1 VISYRHHI
9 VSLVAVFVALAVGV
23 ALGGG
28 PLTDLGRDD
37 QPASAAVTAARTSE
51 RSAEYGDAFAT
62 AAASTLYGARLQEHA
77 VAIVAMPGAD
87 NEVVGALADQVAAA
101 GGQVSGTYAVRA
113 ALVDPSEKALV
124 DTLGARLAHQLGEE
138 AVAPDAST
146 YPRIGQLLGLAVAP
160 GELGPAGVQAVRES
174 LAGAELLDTP
184 ADVGPAGLVLV
195 VLGDR
200 TDPAVLGGIATGLAA
215 KAPGV
220 VVAGETA
227 TGAANGDLAVLRAD
241 PAAENVATVDGAE
254 NPLGQ
259 VTTVLALIRSLT
271 TPGGSFG
278 ASGSDGAVPL
288 T

>member
-1 VISYRHHI
+1 MISYRHHI

-23 ALGGG
+23 VLGGG
-28 PLTDLGRDD
+28 PLTDLGRDEPAAATVSATRTD
-37 QPASAAVTAARTSE
+37 Q
-51 RSAEYGDAFAT
+51 RSAEFGDAFAT
-62 AAASTLYGARLQEHA
+62 ASAPTLYGARLQQHP

-87 NEVVGALADQVAAA
+87 NEVVGGLADQVAAA
-101 GGQVSGTYAVRA
+101 GGQVAGTYAVRA
-113 ALVDPSEKALV
+113 ALVDPAEKSLV
-124 DTLGARLAHQLGEE
+124 DTLGAQLADQLGDE

-160 GELGPAGVQAVRES
+160 GDLGPADLQAVRES
-174 LAGAELLDTP
+174 LGGAELLDTP
-184 ADVGPAGLVLV
+184 ADVGAAALVLV

-200 TDPAVLGGIATGLAA
+200 TDPAVLGGVVSGLAA

-220 VVAGETA
+220 VVAGETPTA
-227 TGAANGDLAVLRAD
+227 AANGDLGALRATA
-241 PAAENVATVDGAE
+241 AAENVATVDGAE

>member
-1 VISYRHHI
+1 MISYRHHI

-23 ALGGG
+23 VLGGG
-28 PLTDLGRDD
+28 PLTDLGRGDE
-37 QPASAAVTAARTSE
+37 QAAATVSASRANERT
-51 RSAEYGDAFAT
+51 AEYGDAFAT
-62 AAASTLYGARLQEHA
+62 AAAPTLYGAGLQQTS
-77 VAIVAMPGAD
+77 VAIVAMPGAQA
-87 NEVVGALADQVAAA
+87 EVVGALADQVAAA
-101 GGQVSGTYAVRA
+101 GGQVSGTYDVRA
-113 ALVDPSEKALV
+113 ALVDPGEKSLV
-124 DTLGARLAHQLGEE
+124 DTLGSQLAGELGDGV
-138 AVAPDAST
+138 VAPDAST
-146 YPRIGQLLGLAVAP
+146 YPRIGQLLGLAATP
-160 GELGPAGVQAVRES
+160 GDFGAAGVRAVRES
-174 LAGAELLDTP
+174 LAGAELVESP
-184 ADVGPAGLVLV
+184 AEAGGAGLALV

-200 TDPAVLGGIATGLAA
+200 TDPAVLSGIVAGLGA

-227 TGAANGDLAVLRAD
+227 AAAANGDLGALRAEPVAD
-241 PAAENVATVDGAE
+241 NVATVDGAE

>member
-1 VISYRHHI
+1 
-9 VSLVAVFVALAVGV
+9 
-23 ALGGG
+23 
-28 PLTDLGRDD
+28 
-37 QPASAAVTAARTSE
+37 
-51 RSAEYGDAFAT
+51 
-62 AAASTLYGARLQEHA
+62 
-77 VAIVAMPGAD
+77 
-87 NEVVGALADQVAAA
+87 
-101 GGQVSGTYAVRA
+101 
-113 ALVDPSEKALV
+113 
-124 DTLGARLAHQLGEE
+124 
-138 AVAPDAST
+138 
-146 YPRIGQLLGLAVAP
+146 
-160 GELGPAGVQAVRES
+160 
-174 LAGAELLDTP
+174 
-184 ADVGPAGLVLV
+184 